1 MENAGRMWHFIVV
14 RTRGGVSASLA
25 RTEQLHVVIRRPARR
40 DAGAVLPLSMIAG
53 SLKLSPYAN

>member
-25 RTEQLHVVIRRPARR
+25 RTEQLHVVIRRPAVTQ
-40 DAGAVLPLSMIAG
+40 APFCLSMIAG